1 MTTLFQQNSR
11 VMKQEEIAKLSLE
24 DLRDRL
30 KDFQE
35 QLNKMKFNHKI
46 APLENP
52 LVIRNVRKSVA
63 RISTELSKRLKS
75 A

>member
-1 MTTLFQQNSR
+1 
-11 VMKQEEIAKLSLE
+11 MKQEEIAKLSLE